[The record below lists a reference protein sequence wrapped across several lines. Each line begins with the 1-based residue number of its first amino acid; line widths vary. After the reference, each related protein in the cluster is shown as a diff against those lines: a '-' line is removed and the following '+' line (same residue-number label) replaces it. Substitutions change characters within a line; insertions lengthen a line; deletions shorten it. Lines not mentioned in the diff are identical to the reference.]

1 MRLQQDGVVE
11 SGLRWYFAYQCNPI
25 LVPYILPLFLPHG
38 LHRDC
43 ALGLMFVELLRTDVS
58 RTNVLWN
65 WRVGPG
71 ISEIGM
77 DVCWNWGL
85 AQNCNTVIGLW
96 KDCKMSSGLQWDF
109 IESAIPLQSS
119 VLHGIAKDCARIAG
133 HRVVALRSARIACNL
148 RTYQD
153 FGSIFW
159 SSCNPLRFCN
169 LVTIQLQ
176 DCICVGI
183 AVKIALDC
191 AWLGILVQ
199 SSLIVPRFGMGCVIR
214 GPILGRLKS
223 DDLWGGSK
231 KDCEWIALNLRS
243 HHNPQDCKRLCRHC
257 RGFGWIALWYP
268 TDCNSGTIWR
278 G

>member
-1 MRLQQDGVVE
+1 MAKSLPKKWKLV
-11 SGLRWYFAYQCNPI
+11 SALRW
-25 LVPYILPLFLPHG
+25 LPSP
-38 LHRDC
+38 
-43 ALGLMFVELLRTDVS
+43 
-58 RTNVLWN
+58 
-65 WRVGPG
+65 
-71 ISEIGM
+71 
-77 DVCWNWGL
+77 WGL

-176 DCICVGI
+176 DCI
-183 AVKIALDC
+183 D
-191 AWLGILVQ
+191 
-199 SSLIVPRFGMGCVIR
+199 R
-214 GPILGRLKS
+214 GFASGL
-223 DDLWGGSK
+223 LW
-231 KDCEWIALNLRS
+231 RS
-243 HHNPQDCKRLCRHC
+243 HWIVHGSGFWCNPVWLCRDL
-257 RGFGWIALWYP
+257 GWAAWSEARFWV
-268 TDCNSGTIWR
+268 D
-278 G
+278 